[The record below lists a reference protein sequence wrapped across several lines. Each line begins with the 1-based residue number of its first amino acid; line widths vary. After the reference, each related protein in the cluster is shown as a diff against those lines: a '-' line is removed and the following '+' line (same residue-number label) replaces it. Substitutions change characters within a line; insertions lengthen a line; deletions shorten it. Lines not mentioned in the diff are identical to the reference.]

1 LAAEI
6 PRRRYKIRSAPP
18 TPQANE
24 RRRATAAVITTSGAN
39 VATHNCCL
47 YACDAASGGAISKSG
62 HSAGIALY
70 FFSIFVSPALFPACG
85 ERARDGVEASLKGD
99 QTMTVIDQVDSAA
112 TLPPPPGPV
121 RLRFIGR
128 VGDYWRL
135 MIRGAVFQ
143 AITLGIY
150 RFWLFTDM
158 RRFLWAATRVA
169 GETPEYT
176 GTASE
181 LLIGFLVAIGI
192 LIPIYGLFFI
202 GSLEL
207 GLLSQLSPV
216 IAFIVLA
223 GFGEYAA
230 YRARRYR
237 LTRTVFRG
245 LRFHQTGSAA
255 RYAVR
260 ALLWWFPVVLTFGLA
275 WPFAMA
281 NLERYKMR
289 NTFYGD
295 LGGSFAGSGARLFR
309 SGFLIWLL
317 VLAPLVAGL
326 VAAGMAI
333 DWSVVDEALELDA
346 FDAFY
351 ALQDDDGIKIGLGLL
366 VSGVSGS
373 MMFGAFLYPAYQA
386 IVMRWWLGGV
396 RLGGAACAS
405 DLSIGRY
412 YQAYVMYLAYVMLFS
427 IAFLIAVGLVC
438 VFGYLGLHDHID
450 FVKPSPLVQ
459 GSLAAAGIA
468 AYVVYI
474 LGTYT
479 IYQVVVKMSLWQAAV
494 ESMVISGY
502 AAFDR
507 VRASEAV
514 SSALGEGLA
523 DALGGGGI

>member
-1 LAAEI
+1 
-6 PRRRYKIRSAPP
+6 
-18 TPQANE
+18 
-24 RRRATAAVITTSGAN
+24 
-39 VATHNCCL
+39 
-47 YACDAASGGAISKSG
+47 
-62 HSAGIALY
+62 
-70 FFSIFVSPALFPACG
+70 
-85 ERARDGVEASLKGD
+85 
-99 QTMTVIDQVDSAA
+99 MTVVDHVDSAA
-112 TLPPPPGPV
+112 TLPPPPPGPV
-121 RLRFIGR
+121 RLSFIGR

-135 MIRGAVFQ
+135 MIRGAVLQ

-158 RRFLWAATRVA
+158 RRFLWAGTTVV
-169 GETPEYT
+169 GETLEYT

-192 LIPIYGLFFI
+192 LIPIYALFFV

-216 IAFIVLA
+216 IAFVVLA
-223 GFGEYAA
+223 AFGQYAA

-245 LRFHQTGSAA
+245 LRFHQTGSAV

-260 ALLWWFPVVLTFGLA
+260 AFLWWFPVALTFGLA

-295 LGGSFAGSGARLFR
+295 LGGSFVGSGARLFG

-317 VLAPLVAGL
+317 AVGPLVAGV
-326 VAAGMAI
+326 VAAVATI
-333 DWSVVDEALELDA
+333 DWSAVGVAVQNDDFRRAVIALSAEDSV
-346 FDAFY
+346 
-351 ALQDDDGIKIGLGLL
+351 KIGLGLL
-366 VSGVSGS
+366 VSGATAS
-373 MMFGAFLYPAYQA
+373 MMFGAVLFPAYQA
-386 IVMRWWLGGV
+386 IMMRWWLGGL
-396 RLGGAACAS
+396 RLGGAAAAS
-405 DLSIGRY
+405 DLRIWRY
-412 YQAYVMYLAYVMLFS
+412 YKAYLLYLVYVVLLS
-427 IAFLIAVGLVC
+427 IVFLAAVGLVFG
-438 VFGYLGLHDHID
+438 FGYLGLRQYID
-450 FVKPSPLVQ
+450 FAKPSQLVQ
-459 GSLAAAGIA
+459 GLAAASGIA
-468 AYVVYI
+468 VYVVYI

-479 IYQVVVKMSLWQAAV
+479 IYEVVVKMSLWRAAV

-502 AAFDR
+502 AAFDH
-507 VRASEAV
+507 VRASEAA